1 MQICKVCKV
10 CKGWLRIFL
19 AAKSPDEGVITKQAC
34 KDESTVCFFFLSQH
48 VYIKRTLDFFLFT
61 LLKHQKSST
70 YRLKDERFGDIAAGK
85 MQICFYLNLNWTFD
99 HSVTVDRLRF
109 SAFLFPLELQN

>member
-1 MQICKVCKV
+1 MQICKV

-19 AAKSPDEGVITKQAC
+19 ATKSPDEGVITKQAC
-34 KDESTVCFFFLSQH
+34 KDESTVCFFFLISTCI
-48 VYIKRTLDFFLFT
+48 YKANIGFFLFT

-85 MQICFYLNLNWTFD
+85 MQICFYLNLNWAFD

>member
-1 MQICKVCKV
+1 MQICKV

-19 AAKSPDEGVITKQAC
+19 ATKSPDEGVITKQAC
-34 KDESTVCFFFLSQH
+34 KDESTVCLFFFLSQH

-85 MQICFYLNLNWTFD
+85 MQICFYLNLNWAFD